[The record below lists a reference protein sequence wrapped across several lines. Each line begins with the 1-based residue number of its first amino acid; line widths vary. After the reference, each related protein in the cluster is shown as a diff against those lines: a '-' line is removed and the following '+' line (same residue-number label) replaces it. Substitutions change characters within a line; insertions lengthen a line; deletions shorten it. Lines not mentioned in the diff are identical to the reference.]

1 MGIHFTHR
9 FSKVDTYFVAGE
21 LFSETDGHTHPRYQ
35 DLLGCCFNLWSSS
48 DIFAGVNE
56 GPRAVVLAFFKDF
69 KGVPRDIRGSDLND
83 LSDALIELCCVC
95 RSTVAFFHR
104 HAAMVPKEVQKSL
117 EDLGYGQKLQAALE
131 LLEADVKCWCQ

>member
-1 MGIHFTHR
+1 M
-9 FSKVDTYFVAGE
+9 
-21 LFSETDGHTHPRYQ
+21 
-35 DLLGCCFNLWSSS
+35 
-48 DIFAGVNE
+48 
-56 GPRAVVLAFFKDF
+56 VLAFFKEF

-104 HAAMVPKEVQKSL
+104 HAALVPKEVQKSL

-131 LLEADVKCWCQ
+131 LLETDVKCWCQ

>member
-1 MGIHFTHR
+1 MGTLIPGIKTFWAAVLNGK
-9 FSKVDTYFVAGE
+9 S
-21 LFSETDGHTHPRYQ
+21 STDI
-35 DLLGCCFNLWSSS
+35 S
-48 DIFAGVNE
+48 AGVNE

-117 EDLGYGQKLQAALE
+117 EDHGYGQKLQAALE